1 MNQSP
6 APFLLELERFLL
18 GVYEFG
24 EVGGLLGRPLPLTAM
39 ETAPAASF
47 RIVYLNRR
55 KGDREGDES

>member
-1 MNQSP
+1 MNQSS

-24 EVGGLLGRPLPLTAM
+24 EVRALSGRPLPLTAT

-47 RIVYLNRR
+47 RIVYLRRR
-55 KGDREGDES
+55 KANREGDES